1 MAGAGGGPGIG
12 GAAGTG
18 SAAGMSRIEW
28 VRSGC
33 RLLGSI
39 AAEFSRTRPFDGLTI
54 GTGIHLEPKTVALL
68 LTLAQGGARVVSTG
82 NLSSTQADAVEY
94 LRARGVEVI
103 GSATTDEGVHDEH
116 LHEVIATRPHLLLD
130 NGGDLFVRYLAEPYP
145 GLLGGT
151 EETTSGRMRL
161 RPLAARLGV
170 PVLVINDS
178 PIKQFA
184 ENRHAVGQ
192 SVLESYLRI
201 TNQMTN
207 GRQVA
212 VFGYGACGKGVAAN
226 FRNACASVT
235 VVEIDPVTRL
245 EASLDGFAVP
255 GRDQALRAAD
265 LVITVTGAE
274 SVITADDLGLLKD
287 GAVLMNAGHF
297 PREIA
302 VDDLAGAASVVERYP
317 AADGI
322 ETFRLA
328 DGRRFHLLTRGHM
341 ANLAGP
347 RPLGNSIESMD
358 LGFALQARCL
368 EAVAAGSLVGGHTVV
383 PVPQFIDEL
392 VAMSFLDR
400 YGRSGESA
408 RSGGSGSTGG
418 SGSGPGARAAGSNG
432 AGGLADD
439 EGAGQHLAAGR
450 APGPDVRA

>member
-1 MAGAGGGPGIG
+1 MTGDMAGAGGGPGTG
-12 GAAGTG
+12 GTAGTG

-103 GSATTDEGVHDEH
+103 GAATTDEGVHDEH
-116 LHEVIATRPHLLLD
+116 LHEVIATRPQLLLD

-226 FRNACASVT
+226 FRNACASVA

-265 LVITVTGAE
+265 VIITITGAE

-322 ETFRLA
+322 ETFRLD

-341 ANLAGP
+341 ANLSGP

-368 EAVAAGSLVGGHTVV
+368 EAVAAGSLGDGHAVV
-383 PVPQFIDEL
+383 PVPRFIDEM
-392 VAMSFLDR
+392 VAISFLDL
-400 YGRSGESA
+400 YG
-408 RSGGSGSTGG
+408 RSGGSGESGW
-418 SGSGPGARAAGSNG
+418 SGSAPGARAAGAYG

-450 APGPDVRA
+450 APGPDVCA

>member
-1 MAGAGGGPGIG
+1 MTAGMAGGGG
-12 GAAGTG
+12 GPETG

-39 AAEFSRTRPFDGLTI
+39 AAEFSRTRPFNGLTI

-103 GSATTDEGVHDEH
+103 GAATTDEGVHDKH
-116 LHEVIATRPHLLLD
+116 LRQVIATRPHLLLD
-130 NGGDLFVRYLAEPYP
+130 NGGDLFAAYLAEPYP

-161 RPLAARLGV
+161 RPLAARLGI

-226 FRNACASVT
+226 FRNACASVA

-245 EASLDGFAVP
+245 EACLDGFAVP
-255 GRDQALRAAD
+255 GREEALRAAD
-265 LVITVTGAE
+265 VVITVTGAE
-274 SVITADDLGLLKD
+274 AVITAGDLGLLKD
-287 GAVLMNAGHF
+287 GTVLMNAGHF

-302 VDDLAGAASVVERYP
+302 VDEMAGAASVVERYP

-322 ETFRLA
+322 ETFRLE
-328 DGRRFHLLTRGHM
+328 DGRRFHVLARGHM
-341 ANLAGP
+341 ANLSGP

-368 EAVAAGSLVGGHTVV
+368 EAVAAGSLGGGHAVV
-383 PVPQFIDEL
+383 PVPRFIDEL
-392 VAMSFLDR
+392 VAVSFLDR
-400 YGRSGESA
+400 YA
-408 RSGGSGSTGG
+408 RPGGAGWPGST
-418 SGSGPGARAAGSNG
+418 PGAGAAGANG